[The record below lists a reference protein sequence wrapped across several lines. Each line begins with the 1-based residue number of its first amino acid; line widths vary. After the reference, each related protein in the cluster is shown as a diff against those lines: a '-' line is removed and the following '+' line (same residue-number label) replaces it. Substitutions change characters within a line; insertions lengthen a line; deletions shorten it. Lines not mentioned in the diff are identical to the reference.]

1 MKPVSYARV
10 LAISAALIL
19 GLSANVTQ
27 LKAADD
33 DIPALNGRVI
43 AVGIPGASAISAV
56 GTFLPGGP
64 IHDNTTLAAFTLQ
77 GQVLDPARILVGSTS
92 NFGEPL
98 ARADQLPGSFLSID
112 PRGSAT
118 LVIPADFAAGGG
130 QASAL
135 GGKVQMYSA
144 QNAAFLNSIKNP
156 NAPTA
161 DYTSVANPLGM
172 SINNAFGRLWPANA
186 PYGLSGIG
194 SSTIVDPQGY
204 PLAGAPAPA
213 LIGGVYAGDLTNRVS
228 QAPVSGPLNTG
239 ALNTG
244 AVGTAFLGHSPN
256 AATHNRAVF
265 AVVAAD
271 GSIVQEHT
279 QVGLD
284 GLAPPGTIDPLLG
297 HEHGSDNDPEASNH
311 GATPRLGVLLNY
323 SPTRFLY
330 VSEPFRNSIAK
341 IELTDDS
348 NLFHIGN
355 IQHFRSGK
363 LNKPI
368 DLAPVENETSNGNW
382 ASNTTLDVGS
392 DLYVAN
398 RGNNTIV
405 RMTQDGAVVA
415 VRRVRLPDGSS
426 LEPAHLNGIAI
437 SPDATKIW
445 VTVTGVIRGQ
455 GGQSGAVL
463 ELPAF

>member
-1 MKPVSYARV
+1 MKPISHTRA
-10 LAISAALIL
+10 LAIVALIL
-19 GLSANVTQ
+19 AMSSNVTR

-33 DIPALNGRVI
+33 DVPALNGRVL
-43 AVGIPGASAISAV
+43 AAGIPGASAISAV

-64 IHDNTTLAAFTLQ
+64 IHDNATLAPFTQ
-77 GQVLDPARILVGSTS
+77 PGRVLDPVRILVGSTS
-92 NFGEPL
+92 NFGELL
-98 ARADQLPGSFLSID
+98 ARTDQLPGSFLSID

-118 LVIPADFAAGGG
+118 LVIPPDFANAGG

-135 GGKVQMYSA
+135 GGAVQMYSA

-161 DYTSVANPLGM
+161 NFTAVTNPLGL

-194 SSTIVDPQGY
+194 TSTIVDPQGY

-213 LIGGVYAGDLTNRVS
+213 LIGGVYAGNLTNRIS
-228 QAPVSGPLNTG
+228 QTPVSGPLNTG

-256 AATHNRAVF
+256 AATHNRAIF

-284 GLAPPGTIDPLLG
+284 GLAPAGTIDPLLG
-297 HEHGSDNDPEASNH
+297 HEHGSDDNPDANNQ
-311 GATPRLGVLLNY
+311 GATPRLGVLFNY
-323 SPTRFLY
+323 APTRFLY
-330 VSEPFRNSIAK
+330 VSEPFVNSIAK
-341 IELTDDS
+341 IELTDDG
-348 NLFHIGN
+348 NLFHIGS
-355 IQHFRSGK
+355 IRRFYSDA
-363 LNKPI
+363 LNRPI
-368 DLAPVENETSNGNW
+368 DLAPVENETSDGNW

-392 DLYVAN
+392 DFYVAN

-415 VRRVRLPDGSS
+415 VRRVRLEDGRP
-426 LEPAHLNGIAI
+426 LQPAFLNGIAI
-437 SPDATKIW
+437 SPDGTKIW
-445 VTVTGVIRGQ
+445 VTVTGEIRGQ